1 MNAWIFTMTKVNA
14 FDWMDYTEQE
24 RARRGD
30 PLAEVKRN
38 AEISRKV
45 ANGINRLRE
54 RKPSHGTIL
63 GITEKS
69 VSTKP
74 PEMMRKSN
82 AKTKN

>member
-1 MNAWIFTMTKVNA
+1 MTVKSA
-14 FDWMDYTEQE
+14 FDWMDYTNEE

-45 ANGINRLRE
+45 ANGINKLRE

-69 VSTKP
+69 ISMKP

-82 AKTKN
+82 AKTKD

>member
-1 MNAWIFTMTKVNA
+1 MTVKSA
-14 FDWMDYTEQE
+14 FDWMDYTNEE

-38 AEISRKV
+38 ADISRNVTRSMNK
-45 ANGINRLRE
+45 LRE

-69 VSTKP
+69 ISMKP

-82 AKTKN
+82 AKTKD

>member
-1 MNAWIFTMTKVNA
+1 MTVKSA
-14 FDWMDYTEQE
+14 FDWMDYTNEE

-45 ANGINRLRE
+45 ANGINKLRE

-69 VSTKP
+69 ISMKP

>member
-1 MNAWIFTMTKVNA
+1 MTVKSA
-14 FDWMDYTEQE
+14 FDWMDYTNEE

-45 ANGINRLRE
+45 ANGINKLRE

-69 VSTKP
+69 ISMKP
-74 PEMMRKSN
+74 PEMMRKPN
-82 AKTKN
+82 AKTKD